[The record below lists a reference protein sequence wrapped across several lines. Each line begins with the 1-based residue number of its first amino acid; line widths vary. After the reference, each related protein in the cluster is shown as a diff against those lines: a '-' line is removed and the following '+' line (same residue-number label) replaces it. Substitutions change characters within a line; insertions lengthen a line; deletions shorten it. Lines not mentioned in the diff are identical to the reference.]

1 MILLPKRSLGEW
13 EVKRIFLGS
22 TTYEISDLEQA
33 TQLASS
39 SEFSSVNQTMRATAQ
54 DVGRDSE

>member
-1 MILLPKRSLGEW
+1 MRNHF
-13 EVKRIFLGS
+13 FLGS